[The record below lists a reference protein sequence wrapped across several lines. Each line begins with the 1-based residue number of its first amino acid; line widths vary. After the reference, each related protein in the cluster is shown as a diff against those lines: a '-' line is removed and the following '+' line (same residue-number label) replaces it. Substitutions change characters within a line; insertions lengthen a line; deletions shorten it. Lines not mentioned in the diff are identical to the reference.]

1 MPRDQRKYVMWSTV
15 LWGRSLPVYFTYVLC
30 LYKTIGFQTISTR
43 LIEVDIND
51 VKLVTYFI
59 FIFRILTFYVLGNDE
74 YSFRHITTGSE
85 SRGRMGPKAAPATD
99 PA

>member
-1 MPRDQRKYVMWSTV
+1 MWSTV

-74 YSFRHITTGSE
+74 YNFRHITVLQ
-85 SRGRMGPKAAPATD
+85 D
-99 PA
+99 PRAGAECDLRQLRQRIRLKQFLTV